1 MDMKKIAITTDTNS
15 GMIPHEQDDKGIF
28 VLPMPFVVDG
38 ESLLDRVDLSLDDFY
53 AKLIGGSKVS
63 TSQPSAADVSEFW
76 TEILK
81 EYDEIVHIPTSS
93 FLSAACSTAQALSAE
108 FGGKVRVV
116 DNHAISVALRA
127 SVINAATL
135 RDKGLS
141 TEEIATALE
150 QANNDYSIY
159 FSLQGMEYLK
169 RGGRISA
176 AAAAIGS
183 ILKLRP
189 VLHLN
194 DGKLEKFA
202 TPRTAVKAK
211 EIMKAALADDL
222 KNRFKEYY
230 EKGEMCL
237 VFAHAHNPEEVEEFK
252 AEITKLYPNLTVLLS
267 DEISLS
273 VACHTGPGTLGIGCV
288 RLVK

>member
-53 AKLIGGSKVS
+53 VKLIGGAKVS

-116 DNHAISVALRA
+116 DNHAISLALRA

-141 TEEIATALE
+141 TEDIATTLE
-150 QANNDYSIY
+150 SMTNDYSVY
-159 FSLQGMEYLK
+159 FSLHGMEYLK

-202 TPRTAVKAK
+202 TPRTPVKAK

-222 KNRFKEYY
+222 NNRFKEYY
-230 EKGEMCL
+230 EKGEIGL
-237 VFAHAHNPEEVEEFK
+237 IFAHAHNPEEVEEFK
-252 AEITKLYPNLTVLLS
+252 AEITKLYPQLPVLTC

-273 VACHTGPGTLGIGCV
+273 VACHTGPGTLGVGCM
-288 RLVK
+288 RLIK

>member
-63 TSQPSAADVSEFW
+63 PSQPSAADVSEFW

-116 DNHAISVALRA
+116 DNHAISIALHT

-141 TEEIATALE
+141 TEDIATTLE
-150 QANNDYSIY
+150 SMTNDYSVY
-159 FSLQGMEYLK
+159 FSLHGMEYLK

-202 TPRTAVKAK
+202 TPRTPVKAK

-222 KNRFKEYY
+222 NNRFKEYY
-230 EKGEMCL
+230 EKGEIGL
-237 VFAHAHNPEEVEEFK
+237 IFAHAHNPEEVEEFK
-252 AEITKLYPNLTVLLS
+252 AEITKLYPQLPVLAC

-273 VACHTGPGTLGIGCV
+273 VACHTGPGTLGVGCM
-288 RLVK
+288 RLIK

>member
-1 MDMKKIAITTDTNS
+1 MDIKKIAITTDTNS

-53 AKLIGGSKVS
+53 VKLIGGSKVS

-116 DNHAISVALRA
+116 DNHAISLALRA

-141 TEEIATALE
+141 TEDIATTLE
-150 QANNDYSIY
+150 SMTKDYSVY
-159 FSLQGMEYLK
+159 FSLHGMEYLK

-202 TPRTAVKAK
+202 TPRTPVKAK

-222 KNRFKEYY
+222 NNRFKEYY
-230 EKGEMCL
+230 EKGEISL
-237 VFAHAHNPEEVEEFK
+237 IFAHAHNPEEVEEFK
-252 AEITKLYPNLTVLLS
+252 AEITKLYPQLPVLVC

-273 VACHTGPGTLGIGCV
+273 VACHTGPGTLGVGCM
-288 RLVK
+288 RLIK